1 MCATQGAQITLPLD
15 LPHCLVLLR
24 SALADN
30 VYMSR
35 LGRAIANT
43 KNLKLSDINRHGEF
57 IVDSTG
63 QADPEQPH
71 VVCLILGLNNRLNFR
86 NQVIDC
92 FTKGPVIHR
101 TFPWLHKNKSA
112 LCQE

>member
-1 MCATQGAQITLPLD
+1 MNTISSVCDTRCTKTLLLD

-71 VVCLILGLNNRLNFR
+71 VACLILGLNNR
-86 NQVIDC
+86 QKVS
-92 FTKGPVIHR
+92 
-101 TFPWLHKNKSA
+101 KSGY
-112 LCQE
+112 

>member
-1 MCATQGAQITLPLD
+1 MVSVSYYYNIHEEHFKP
-15 LPHCLVLLR
+15 
-24 SALADN
+24 
-30 VYMSR
+30 
-35 LGRAIANT
+35 I
-43 KNLKLSDINRHGEF
+43 KLSDINKHGEF

-71 VVCLILGLNNRLNFR
+71 VVCLILGLFWLKFR

-101 TFPWLHKNKSA
+101 S
-112 LCQE
+112 